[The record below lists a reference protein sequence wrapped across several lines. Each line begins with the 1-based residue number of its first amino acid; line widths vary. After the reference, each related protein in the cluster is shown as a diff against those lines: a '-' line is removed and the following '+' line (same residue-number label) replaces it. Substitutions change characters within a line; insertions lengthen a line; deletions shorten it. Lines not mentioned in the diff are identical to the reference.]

1 MNKAKY
7 LNDVLTSMEADDII
21 SSRLKE
27 ITLDSIGS
35 EDFVVHHAML
45 ERLNMQAVK
54 NALLG
59 GDDFILETFVSYDKM
74 KSLICELFTIYQFKS
89 WIYPKIKNKVPEAA
103 NCKLYICIYHEA
115 VVLNLLENFFF
126 HLTACQASEDF
137 IVDVIEYC
145 YSKISQLVFKSKKTS
160 INEGIDEKFEE
171 IEFYLS
177 MASISTIRYIC
188 DHLNTLPFPIKNHLM
203 NVKDMPMLLVAL
215 MEFKPWLKETEKN
228 KKTERFLYENNT
240 WISFEETSAKLPK
253 LEAQVWISLYN
264 LLMNTENNKKY
275 EITDFRKNNLL
286 RLRKYM
292 NESLYDHIPPLQQF
306 YRRLEE
312 MSLMEHSSL
321 PLTNPFVVEM
331 VPLLFN
337 KKLSESEI
345 DRISDKILND
355 YFPSDYNH
363 SRFKKEMDIMSD
375 IYSMNNIEYFME
387 DPKCANCGK
396 EATNRCSKCK
406 SEWYCG
412 RDCQIRRW
420 KQHKEVCA
428 KLAEIFTSPEDE
440 KKDISSFIKPVKEIK
455 KEVKEIV
462 ESQGKVKEFE
472 ELD

>member
-7 LNDVLTSMEADDII
+7 LNDVVSSLEAEDII

-27 ITLDSIGS
+27 ISLEQIGS
-35 EDFVVHHAML
+35 EDFVFHHSLL
-45 ERLNMQAVK
+45 ERINMQAVK

-74 KSLICELFTIYQFKS
+74 KSLICDLFTINQFKS
-89 WIYPKIKNKVPEAA
+89 SIYPKIKSKVPEEA

-126 HLTACQASEDF
+126 HLTACQASEDY
-137 IVDVIEYC
+137 IVDIIEYC
-145 YSKISQLVFKSKKTS
+145 YSKISKLVNRPKKSS
-160 INEGIDEKFEE
+160 QQIEIDEKFEE
-171 IEFYLS
+171 IEFYLA

-188 DHLNTLPFPIKNHLM
+188 DHLNSLPFPIKNHLM

-215 MEFKPWLKETEKN
+215 MEFKPWLRESEKN
-228 KKTERFLYENNT
+228 KKVENLVFENNT
-240 WISFEETSAKLPK
+240 WIPLEETSAKLPK

-312 MSLMEHSSL
+312 MSLMDHSSL
-321 PLTNPFVVEM
+321 HVTNPFVVEL

-337 KKLSESEI
+337 IKISDSEI
-345 DRISDKILND
+345 NRISDLILTNYFPND
-355 YFPSDYNH
+355 YSH

-387 DPKCANCGK
+387 DPKCATCGK

-412 RDCQIRRW
+412 RDCQIKRW

-428 KLAEIFTSPEDE
+428 KLAEIYKPSEED
-440 KKDISSFIKPVKEIK
+440 KKDLNSIIKPTKEIKHVKEI
-455 KEVKEIV
+455 
-462 ESQGKVKEFE
+462 SQIQDKFREFE